1 MANDPG
7 WTWFEPPQASPGD
20 DQRLRL
26 ARLFARLFSGADG
39 ETALAYLT
47 QITTERCLG
56 PDASDAALRSLEG
69 QRQLVLHLQSL
80 IRTGREGGLHV

>member
-1 MANDPG
+1 MAHDPG
-7 WTWFEPPQASPGD
+7 WTWFEPPQTSPGD
-20 DQRLRL
+20 DPRQHL

-39 ETALAYLT
+39 EAALAYLT